1 MKQEFE
7 EAGVERSERLA
18 FSGASGTSVASTTK
32 TERPMEFVEMRQNK
46 ILLEIG
52 VLEAAKLLDVLLEV
66 TSQWDLL
73 DTVPFSASY
82 EEVTELRESM
92 FRILE
97 KAPMS

>member
-1 MKQEFE
+1 
-7 EAGVERSERLA
+7 
-18 FSGASGTSVASTTK
+18 
-32 TERPMEFVEMRQNK
+32 MEFVEMRQNK